1 MTSKK
6 SKLISRPISRRE
18 ALRIIVQSS
27 TVAAAGPSI
36 AALASCSSSDETNT
50 IAHRYIDRDTCIGC
64 GECISLCPM
73 GAISLAETSS
83 IDPDE
88 CAECGVCSRSR
99 ICPVDAILQGNLRW
113 PRILREV
120 FSNPLAEH
128 ETTGVQGRGTAG
140 IKAND
145 SEKRY
150 GREQIGVFVEMGR
163 PVLGARFHDI
173 EKAVQVFTTYGY
185 KPVKE
190 NPVSEL
196 IRDPVNGLLRK
207 DILNEKVISC
217 VLEFVIPRRESG
229 NLIKISEEL
238 GKQVDTVFNV
248 CVALRA
254 DDQGESLFHRIFPP
268 DVFCLPQAKV
278 NIGLADGI
286 QPMVEG

>member
-1 MTSKK
+1 
-6 SKLISRPISRRE
+6 
-18 ALRIIVQSS
+18 
-27 TVAAAGPSI
+27 
-36 AALASCSSSDETNT
+36 
-50 IAHRYIDRDTCIGC
+50 
-64 GECISLCPM
+64 M

-99 ICPVDAILQGNLRW
+99 VCPANAIHQGNLKW

-128 ETTGVQGRGTAG
+128 EATGVQGRGTPG

-150 GREQIGVFVEMGR
+150 RREQIGLFLELGR
-163 PVLGARFHDI
+163 PVPGARFADV
-173 EKAVQVFTTYGY
+173 EKAVQLFTQNGY
-185 KPVKE
+185 TPVKE

-196 IRDPVNGLLRK
+196 ISDPTNGRLRK
-207 DILNEKVISC
+207 EILNEKVISC
-217 VLEFVIPRRESG
+217 VLEFVIPQNDSG
-229 NLIKISEEL
+229 KVLKICEEL
-238 GKQVDTVFNV
+238 SKQVNTVFNI

-254 DDQGESLFHRIFPP
+254 DETGESPFYRIFTK

-278 NIGLADGI
+278 NVGLADGI
-286 QPMVEG
+286 QLVKAG

>member
-1 MTSKK
+1 MTLKK
-6 SKLISRPISRRE
+6 SKLIGRQISRRE

-27 TVAAAGPSI
+27 TIAAAGPSI
-36 AALASCSSSDETNT
+36 ATLSSCSSSVETET
-50 IAHRYIDRDTCIGC
+50 IAHRYIDQDVCIGC

-83 IDPDE
+83 IDADE
-88 CAECGVCSRSR
+88 CTECGVCSRSR
-99 ICPVDAILQGNLRW
+99 VCTVDAIRQGNLKW

-128 ETTGVQGRGTAG
+128 ETTGVQGRGTPG

-150 GREQIGVFVEMGR
+150 RSGQIGVFVEMGR
-163 PVLGARFHDI
+163 PVLGARFFDI
-173 EKAVQVFTTYGY
+173 EKAVRLFTTYGY
-185 KPVKE
+185 APVKE

-196 IRDPVNGLLRK
+196 IRDPVNGLLMK
-207 DILNEKVISC
+207 EILKEKVISC
-217 VLEFVIPRRESG
+217 VLEFVIPQRESG
-229 NLIKISEEL
+229 NLLRISEEL
-238 GKQVDTVFNV
+238 GSQVDTVFNV

-254 DDQGESLFHRIFPP
+254 DDQGESPFYRIFPP

-286 QPMVEG
+286 QPVVEG